1 MLIFSRESS
10 YDKKYIS
17 HFPKSVSTCLKH
29 LYFQDDLKATLTAK
43 NREAKQLSQ
52 LEKTRQRN
60 PSDRHIIVSCISSD
74 YKILFF
80 NFREMKHLEGI

>member
-1 MLIFSRESS
+1 MFSREPS
-10 YDKKYIS
+10 YDKTYIS
-17 HFPKSVSTCLKH
+17 HFPKSVSTCLKY

-60 PSDRHIIVSCISSD
+60 PSDRHIIVSCISN
-74 YKILFF
+74 YNKILF
-80 NFREMKHLEGI
+80 